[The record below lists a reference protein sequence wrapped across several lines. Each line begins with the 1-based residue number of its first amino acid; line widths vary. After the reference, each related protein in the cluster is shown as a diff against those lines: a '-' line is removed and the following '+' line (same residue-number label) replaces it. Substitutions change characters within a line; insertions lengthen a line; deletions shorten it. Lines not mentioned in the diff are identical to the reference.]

1 MASKTNFVDAKVM
14 AYIGGHS
21 LREAPLLGEL
31 RAETAKLPEAGMQV
45 PPEEGQF
52 LALLVQAI
60 GAKRCLEIGTFT
72 GYSALTV
79 ALALPA
85 DGRLVCCDVSEAWT
99 GMARRY
105 WSRAGVEAKIDLRIA
120 PAIETLE
127 SMLAAGEAGCYDFVF
142 IDADKPNYAA
152 YYERALKLVR
162 IGGII
167 AFDNTLWSGAVADP
181 KDQTENTRALRAL
194 NDALH
199 KDERVNLSMLPLGDG
214 VTLAMKR

>member
-1 MASKTNFVDAKVM
+1 VASKTNFVDPKVM
-14 AYIGGHS
+14 AYIGAHS
-21 LREAPLLGEL
+21 LRELPLAAEL

-52 LALLVQAI
+52 LSLLVQAI

-79 ALALPA
+79 AMALPA

-105 WSRAGVEAKIDLRIA
+105 WARAGVEGKIDLRIA
-120 PAIETLE
+120 PALETL
-127 SMLAAGEAGCYDFVF
+127 SALLAAGGAGTFDFIF

-152 YYERALKLVR
+152 YYERALELVR
-162 IGGII
+162 VGGII
-167 AFDNTLWSGAVADP
+167 AFDNTLWSGAVADA

-194 NDALH
+194 NDLLH
-199 KDERVNLSMLPLGDG
+199 KDERVTISLLPLGDG

>member
-21 LREAPLLGEL
+21 LREAPLLAEL
-31 RAETAKLPEAGMQV
+31 RAETARLPEAGMQV

-79 ALALPA
+79 ALVLPA

-99 GMARRY
+99 GTARRY
-105 WSRAGVEAKIDLRIA
+105 WSRAGVESKIDLRIA

-127 SMLAAGEAGCYDFVF
+127 SLLAGGEAGQYDFVF

-162 IGGII
+162 TGGII
-167 AFDNTLWSGAVADP
+167 AFDNTLWSGAVADA
-181 KDQTENTRALRAL
+181 KDQTENARALRAL

-199 KDERVNLSMLPLGDG
+199 HDERVTISLLPLGDG